1 MDKKKKKN
9 SGNWNNQKK
18 NQQNIENNNA
28 SNRSK
33 EFRFDNS
40 NYQNP
45 DYEKQKQKAIN
56 EIKSREI
63 ICPKCN
69 MPITDVSSAMADK
82 VTGKPVHFDCVLA
95 QLKQNERVGENEK
108 IAYIG
113 NNPAFCLVV
122 TYSLKPSAISSSNE
136 RLSFSPYN
144 FLASSYSACL
154 SSLSRRRLNTT

>member
-9 SGNWNNQKK
+9 SGNWNTQKR
-18 NQQNIENNNA
+18 NQQNKENNNA
-28 SNRSK
+28 VNRPK

-40 NYQNP
+40 NYQNSNF
-45 DYEKQKQKAIN
+45 EKQKQKAIN

-69 MPITDVSSAMADK
+69 MPITDVSSAMTDK

-113 NNPAFCLVV
+113 QGRFAVLYYENPRDQKKFVIKKIIEWEDRDQKSEWRDELSGL
-122 TYSLKPSAISSSNE
+122 YSQV
-136 RLSFSPYN
+136 R
-144 FLASSYSACL
+144 
-154 SSLSRRRLNTT
+154 